1 MRANAPATCGAAID
15 VPEYASDE
23 FVGTAEMID
32 EPGAYRSMRSSA
44 VFEKPETVSLLV
56 VEPTVTA
63 DEIHAGDETESEN
76 PLLPDAMTV
85 AIPDAA
91 SSSTVEAI
99 RALSHAL

>member
-1 MRANAPATCGAAID
+1 MRANAPVTCGAAID